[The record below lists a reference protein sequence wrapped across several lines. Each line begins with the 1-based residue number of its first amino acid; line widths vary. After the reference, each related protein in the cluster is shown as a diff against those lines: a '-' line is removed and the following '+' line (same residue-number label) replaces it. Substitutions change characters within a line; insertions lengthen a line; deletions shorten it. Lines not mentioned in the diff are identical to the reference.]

1 MASKSTT
8 PIMVAAAAAAL
19 LMMPRRRAVRSGSSS
34 SSGRDF
40 GPPGNGSLAGDEIV
54 FPVFT
59 KSQGAAQIAN
69 LGSAAGLDSDWV
81 KFFQATANNESGF
94 TSNVVLGD
102 PNHYPIGSKASGA
115 TASVGP
121 GEAAASR
128 TAYKRAEEQGRFTGC
143 PWPKTMYTYGAGG
156 WFGMM
161 VSNAW
166 AAYDDTSLR
175 CRHPWYMLH
184 PVDQIVTA
192 IEIARRL
199 KGWSSFKAQPTWLN
213 LRVGWASP
221 SGMNKP
227 SVLAEQRRRF
237 SEDVQVV
244 GLPVSWM
251 DQKVTQLPSKNVVG
265 LWEHLMSFSGMPPG
279 HKGAF

>member
-1 MASKSTT
+1 MAGKSIL
-8 PIMVAAAAAAL
+8 PIAVAAGAAAL
-19 LMMPRRRAVRSGSSS
+19 LLMPKGRARRTGSRS
-34 SSGRDF
+34 SSGKDF
-40 GPPGNGSLAGDEIV
+40 GPPGNGSLAGEEIV

-59 KSQGAAQIAN
+59 KSEGAAQIAN
-69 LGSAAGLDSDWV
+69 LGGAAGLDSDWI

-102 PNHYPIGSKASGA
+102 PNHYPVGSKASGA
-115 TASVGP
+115 TSSIGP

-128 TAYKRAEEQGRFTGC
+128 TAYARAAEQGRFTGC
-143 PWPKTMYTYGAGG
+143 PWPKSFYTYGSGG
-156 WFGMM
+156 WFGMI

-199 KGWSSFKAQPTWLN
+199 KGWKTFKAQPTWLN

-221 SGMNKP
+221 SGMNKS
-227 SVLAEQRRRF
+227 SVVATQRSRF
-237 SEDVQVV
+237 SEDVQAV

-251 DQKVTQLPSKNVVG
+251 DKKVTALPGKNVEG
-265 LWEHLMSFSGMPPG
+265 LWEHLMSYSGMPPG